1 MFDFIKRLFGS
12 ESEDERNT
20 RLRKEKAQQHRNQKY
35 AQGASDKLTTHD
47 DDGEN

>member
-12 ESEDERNT
+12 ESEDERKT

-35 AQGASDKLTTHD
+35 AQGASDKPTDND
-47 DDGEN
+47 DDGDN